1 MAPGSVHRMDWW
13 LVIAIVVVLT
23 LVAGIVHLLLTL
35 ADRRGL
41 VWYRNPDRP
50 PPRSLGMLE
59 EIYQPS
65 IEHTIEAEVTDET
78 EADQA
83 ASGDPEHPGS

>member
-1 MAPGSVHRMDWW
+1 MEWMVVVGV
-13 LVIAIVVVLT
+13 VVVLVI
-23 LVAGIVHLLLTL
+23 VAGLVHVALTI

-41 VWYRNPDRP
+41 VWYRNPERP

-65 IEHTIEAEVTDET
+65 IEHTIEAEISEDT
-78 EADQA
+78 EADQDE
-83 ASGDPEHPGS
+83 SGDPDIVGRT

>member
-1 MAPGSVHRMDWW
+1 MVWMVVVGV
-13 LVIAIVVVLT
+13 VVVLVI
-23 LVAGIVHLLLTL
+23 VAGLVHITLTI

-41 VWYRNPDRP
+41 VWYRNPERP

-65 IEHTIEAEVTDET
+65 IEHTIEAEISEDT
-78 EADQA
+78 EADQDE
-83 ASGDPEHPGS
+83 SGDPDIAGRT